1 MANAT
6 LLVDGDLSQGV
17 LTQPIAPGWT
27 ITGNMAIF
35 DSATACCHTGDT
47 GTGKFV
53 NIGGGN
59 GPDNGV
65 ITQTFGTVAGQT
77 YILGFLY
84 GAFSSPAGIGTQSI
98 EVTVGDLNTTI
109 VSNLSERD
117 HSLVLSPYQFEFDAT
132 GPLTTLTFADRSTI
146 TNSID
151 GLLDSVT
158 VDVPEPAT
166 ISLLGP
172 ALFGLGWLIWGR
184 RSRATPTRRVASSSP
199 ASD

>member
-1 MANAT
+1 MILKSPAAFAWFALSVGLFIAPVANAT
-6 LLVDGDLSQGV
+6 LLVDGDFSMGV

-47 GTGKFV
+47 GTGRFV

-77 YILGFLY
+77 YVLSFLY

-98 EVTVGDLNTTI
+98 EVSVGDLDTTI
-109 VSNLSERD
+109 VSNLSERN
-117 HSLVLSPYQFEFDAT
+117 HSLVLSPYQFAFNAT
-132 GPLTTLTFADRSTI
+132 GPLTTVMFTDRSTI
-146 TNSID
+146 TNSMMAFSIRLRWTFRNPPLWHCSAP
-151 GLLDSVT
+151 LLSVL
-158 VDVPEPAT
+158 A
-166 ISLLGP
+166 
-172 ALFGLGWLIWGR
+172 
-184 RSRATPTRRVASSSP
+184 
-199 ASD
+199 